1 MFTETIEHTWE
12 AGHSLPHL
20 PGKCASLHGH
30 TWRASITIAAAHL
43 DTSGILVDFGLLKAR
58 AKTWIDTHLDHALML
73 GADDPLM
80 PLLEP
85 GPDGTP
91 TPLATMFLKRGQR
104 LFVFGR
110 DFTDVAWP
118 SVEGVAQL
126 LAHHAHDWLA
136 RSTTR
141 RDVYVSQVTVR
152 ETDRNS
158 AAWHNPEPP
167 IALHTIAGQGG
178 VAGDIARLILTNAAL
193 AAQPAPGV
201 LATAS
206 N

>member
-1 MFTETIEHTWE
+1 MFTETVEHTWE

-20 PGKCASLHGH
+20 PGKCSSLHGH
-30 TWRASITIAAAHL
+30 TWRTAITIAAPSL
-43 DTSGILVDFGLLKAR
+43 DASGVIVDFGLLKAR
-58 AKTWIDTHLDHALML
+58 ARVWIDHHLDHALML

-80 PLLEP
+80 PLLQP

-91 TPLATMFLKRGQR
+91 SPLAAMFTRRGQR

-110 DFTDVAWP
+110 DFPEVAWP
-118 SVEGVAQL
+118 TVEGVAQL

-136 RSTTR
+136 RSTQRT
-141 RDVYVSQVTVR
+141 DVYVAQVTVH

-158 AAWHNPEPP
+158 ATWHNPDP
-167 IALHTIAGQGG
+167 
-178 VAGDIARLILTNAAL
+178 
-193 AAQPAPGV
+193 PAPTPTIPAPTLRDMTTMPAATFRR
-201 LATAS
+201 LAHATTG